1 MEELMAEATPE
12 KIAERLIIVREVSG
26 LNQSEF
32 SERAGI
38 ASNAWNN
45 YERARKRI
53 NLEAA
58 IALVNTY
65 QLTLD
70 YIYLGDASNL
80 PYKLA
85 AAIQAVRAARERS

>member
-1 MEELMAEATPE
+1 MAEATPE
-12 KIAERLIIVREVSG
+12 KIGERLTIVREVTG
-26 LNQSEF
+26 LNQVEF
-32 SERAGI
+32 AERARI
-38 ASNAWNN
+38 APNAWNN

-53 NLEAA
+53 GLEAA
-58 IALVNTY
+58 IALVATY

-85 AAIQAVRAARERS
+85 AAIQAVRAARERG